1 MTLSIPIPHTSLY
14 ANVAVIF
21 IDIAGFVA
29 HTSALTDSQ
38 RVAMLHNIYAI
49 FDDTAA
55 QHDAKIIKYLGDGC
69 LLLCGPYFSQNTTIL
84 SDQNSTANNAI
95 SLSIALQQRLSYPTK
110 YAITCG
116 DIMAGYIG
124 INQSQFDIWGRIVDH
139 CSRILGTTPSNAIY
153 VCHNTAQYH
162 SLPIQVSKHH
172 LELRDFGDTC
182 VYQIHH

>member
-29 HTSALTDSQ
+29 HTSTLTDSQ

-55 QHDAKIIKYLGDGC
+55 KHDAKIIKYLGDGC

-84 SDQNSTANNAI
+84 SEQNSTANNAI

-139 CSRILGTTPSNAIY
+139 CSRILGTTPVSYTHLTLPTTPY
-153 VCHNTAQYH
+153 V
-162 SLPIQVSKHH
+162 
-172 LELRDFGDTC
+172 
-182 VYQIHH
+182 